1 MRILITSRLL
11 LALAVPLSALGCGG
25 PSESGDAVVMTPS
38 LAPTPA
44 LKAAMELGSAQT
56 LEKSRKTKQALEA
69 YRRIIREYPES
80 PQAKIASER
89 VRALGPK

>member
-1 MRILITSRLL
+1 MRILIIRYIP
-11 LALAVPLSALGCGG
+11 LALTVPFAALGCGG
-25 PSESGDAVVMTPS
+25 PSESSDAVVMTPS

-44 LKAAMELGSAQT
+44 VKAAMELGSAQT

-89 VRALGPK
+89 VGALGPR